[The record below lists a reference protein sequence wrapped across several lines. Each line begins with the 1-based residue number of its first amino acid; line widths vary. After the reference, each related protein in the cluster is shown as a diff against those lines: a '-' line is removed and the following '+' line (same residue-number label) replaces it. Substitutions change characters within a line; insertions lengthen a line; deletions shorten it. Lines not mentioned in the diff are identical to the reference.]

1 MSTGTVRTLAV
12 TLLLASTALAAEP
25 LRTVHDV
32 PRNNVWVLQ
41 PDGVY
46 LHDATSRALK
56 KRFELP
62 GWIHAGEP
70 YACGPALAVDA
81 QGAAVVSSDVVPV
94 LWRIDPQKSQVTT
107 HQLVL
112 DADADKDVGFSS
124 LTYAADQGVFFAVS
138 SVYGSLWRIDPLLRR
153 AQKIALSAPVAKAC
167 ELAAERTKT
176 RRTPV
181 LVMCPAP
188 TARNGWSVHLT
199 PDQRSAYVFPRYC
212 AQETTLQSK
221 LP

>member
-1 MSTGTVRTLAV
+1 MNIGNVKAIAA

-25 LRTVHDV
+25 LRTVHDAT
-32 PRNNVWVLQ
+32 RNHTWVLQ
-41 PDGVY
+41 SDGVY
-46 LHDATSRALK
+46 LQG

-94 LWRIDPQKSQVTT
+94 LWRIDPLKSQVTT
-107 HQLVL
+107 HPLVL

-124 LTYAADQGVFFAVS
+124 LTYAAEQGVFFAVS

-153 AQKIALSAPVAKAC
+153 AQKIPLSAPVAKAC
-167 ELAAERTKT
+167 ELAVERTK
-176 RRTPV
+176 
-181 LVMCPAP
+181 
-188 TARNGWSVHLT
+188 
-199 PDQRSAYVFPRYC
+199 
-212 AQETTLQSK
+212 TTLQSK

>member
-1 MSTGTVRTLAV
+1 MSTGSVKTIAV

-32 PRNNVWVLQ
+32 TRNHTWVLQ

-46 LHDATSRALK
+46 LHG

-62 GWIHAGEP
+62 GWIYAGEP
-70 YACGPALAVDA
+70 HACGPALAIDD
-81 QGAAVVSSDVVPV
+81 QGRAVVSSDIVPI
-94 LWRIDPQKSQVTT
+94 LWRIDPLKSQVTT

-112 DADADKDVGFSS
+112 DADTDKDVGFSS

-153 AQKIALSAPVAKAC
+153 AQKIPLSAPVAKAC
-167 ELAAERTKT
+167 ELAVERTKT
-176 RRTPV
+176 RRAPV
-181 LVMCPAP
+181 LVMCPAR
-188 TARNGWSVHLT
+188 TAENGWSVHLT
-199 PDQRSAYVFPRYC
+199 PDQRSAYVFARFC
-212 AQETTLQSK
+212 AQENTLQSK

>member
-1 MSTGTVRTLAV
+1 MSTGIVFSL
-12 TLLLASTALAAEP
+12 LLLASTALAAEP
-25 LRTVHDV
+25 LRTVHDAS
-32 PRNNVWVLQ
+32 RNRTWLLQ

-46 LHDATSRALK
+46 LNG

-94 LWRIDPQKSQVTT
+94 LWRIDPLKSQVTT
-107 HQLVL
+107 HPLVL

-124 LTYAADQGVFFAVS
+124 LTYAPDQGVFFAVS

-153 AQKIALSAPVAKAC
+153 AQKIPLSAPVAKAC
-167 ELAAERTKT
+167 ELAVERTKT

-181 LVMCPAP
+181 LVMCPAR
-188 TARNGWSVHLT
+188 TAENG
-199 PDQRSAYVFPRYC
+199 C
-212 AQETTLQSK
+212 AGETTLQSK